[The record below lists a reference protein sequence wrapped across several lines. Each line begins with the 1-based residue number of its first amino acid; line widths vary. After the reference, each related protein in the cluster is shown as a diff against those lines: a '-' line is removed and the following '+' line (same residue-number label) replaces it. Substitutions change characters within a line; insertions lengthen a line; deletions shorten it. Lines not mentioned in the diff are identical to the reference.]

1 MKQKKNVILFVVT
14 MTLSL
19 IILCFFVTGYYSIDT
34 PWIYSRGYIDYAIQ
48 DAYVR
53 DGRLFSALI
62 FFVIGL
68 INPTIV
74 TVYIINI
81 IIAIIILTLC
91 VIQIYNFIAR
101 YKNLEKRKHK
111 IIAFMISYTYIFN
124 FLIVDILKYIDSFII
139 STSILLFIIAIKKI
153 IIEKKNKK
161 GLLLTIL
168 GVICYQGTIPVFI
181 ATAILITLLENKAI
195 NKKYFI
201 KILPCAV
208 SIIIAGLCSVA
219 IVNIIPIITQMS
231 IAERLDGINYI
242 QNIEQNL
249 QYIGGQLIF
258 KCAYMF
264 PPYAW
269 LAISL
274 FILVITAIYSI
285 RNKKVQ
291 IFINVL
297 VIFMLYIGSMILM
310 TPVIKLWI
318 APRGALVMGEVISAM
333 ILYLYCIDIKETNMK
348 IFQKILESI
357 LVIYF
362 ICTIFS
368 VLKSSY
374 EFKLANK
381 LDEEFAKKVE
391 KEIINLE
398 EKGIYINKIGINYTG
413 NGVNI
418 KKYAKIVKQDSK
430 ILNGLYSLEIYEF
443 YTGRT
448 IKSSA
453 KLLTDAEKEIYF
465 SSSSNDKIQFK
476 NVEDILYV
484 LVDL

>member
-1 MKQKKNVILFVVT
+1 
-14 MTLSL
+14 
-19 IILCFFVTGYYSIDT
+19 
-34 PWIYSRGYIDYAIQ
+34 
-48 DAYVR
+48 
-53 DGRLFSALI
+53 
-62 FFVIGL
+62 
-68 INPTIV
+68 
-74 TVYIINI
+74 
-81 IIAIIILTLC
+81 
-91 VIQIYNFIAR
+91 
-101 YKNLEKRKHK
+101 
-111 IIAFMISYTYIFN
+111 
-124 FLIVDILKYIDSFII
+124 
-139 STSILLFIIAIKKI
+139 
-153 IIEKKNKK
+153 
-161 GLLLTIL
+161 
-168 GVICYQGTIPVFI
+168 
-181 ATAILITLLENKAI
+181 
-195 NKKYFI
+195 
-201 KILPCAV
+201 
-208 SIIIAGLCSVA
+208 
-219 IVNIIPIITQMS
+219 
-231 IAERLDGINYI
+231 
-242 QNIEQNL
+242 
-249 QYIGGQLIF
+249 
-258 KCAYMF
+258 
-264 PPYAW
+264 
-269 LAISL
+269 
-274 FILVITAIYSI
+274 
-285 RNKKVQ
+285 
-291 IFINVL
+291 
-297 VIFMLYIGSMILM
+297 M

-318 APRGALVMGEVISAM
+318 APRGELVMGEVISAM